1 MAKLRI
7 SGGELGGRRIDA
19 PPRRGKSDI
28 RPTTEKVREA
38 IFSILGDVGG
48 ARAVDLF
55 CGTGALGLEALSRGA
70 AEATFV
76 DNRPWLAENNAE
88 ALGLTDRTTVV
99 RADVLKFLDRT
110 PDGSFDLVL
119 CDPPYGLP
127 ERISSRLDPLVRAVL
142 VPGGRVIV
150 ECSPENPIE
159 IGLELVRER
168 SYGDTMIR
176 AYRAP
181 GAPDSGPEAE

>member
-7 SGGELGGRRIDA
+7 SGGELGGRRIEA
-19 PPRRGKSDI
+19 PPRRGKDDV

-38 IFSILGDVGG
+38 VFSILGDVSG
-48 ARAVDLF
+48 ARALDLF

-76 DNRPWLAENNAE
+76 DNQPWLAERNAE
-88 ALGLTDRTTVV
+88 ALGLAERATVV

-110 PDGSFDLVL
+110 PEDSFDLVL

-127 ERISSRLDPLVRAVL
+127 QRVSSQLDPLVRRAL
-142 VPGGRVIV
+142 APGGRVIV
-150 ECSPENPIE
+150 ECSADNPIE
-159 IGLELVRER
+159 LGLELVRER
-168 SYGDTMIR
+168 GYGDTLVR
-176 AYRAP
+176 VYR
-181 GAPDSGPEAE
+181 SAEGK

>member
-7 SGGELGGRRIDA
+7 SGGEMGGRRIEA

-38 IFSILGDVGG
+38 IFSILGDVSG
-48 ARAVDLF
+48 AKVADLF

-88 ALGLTDRTTVV
+88 ALGLAGRSTVV
-99 RADVLKFLDRT
+99 RADVLKFLDRA

-127 ERISSRLDPLVRAVL
+127 ERISSRLDPLVRAAL
-142 VPGGRVIV
+142 APGGRVVV
-150 ECSPENPIE
+150 ECSPDNPIE

-168 SYGDTMIR
+168 AYGDTMIR
-176 AYRAP
+176 AYHAYEA
-181 GAPDSGPEAE
+181 GPDGE